1 MGREEVT
8 ALGSQSDLL
17 GLGSTSVILGKSVHI
32 SLCKGE
38 HQLSLQVALRT
49 TRENDR
55 TER

>member
-1 MGREEVT
+1 M

-38 HQLSLQVALRT
+38 HRISLQVALRT
-49 TRENDR
+49 T
-55 TER
+55 